1 MRQPTQSVTLED
13 VDVECTHCGIKMA
26 SHSGG
31 GGTILYFHCASCQR
45 WTTSMYSE
53 VFRAD
58 TKMRARAKSAAAPQP
73 NVATAG
79 RTALGTV
86 KEHLERWLR
95 GLEAQNPYRILGVEA
110 DSSDEQVRER
120 YLALA
125 RQHHPDRGGQAQ
137 EMRRINDA
145 YERIRADR
153 HLAHAPRP
161 AFATL

>member
-1 MRQPTQSVTLED
+1 MRHATQSVTLED
-13 VDVECTHCGIKMA
+13 VEVECTHCGINMA

-58 TKMRARAKSAAAPQP
+58 TKMRTRAKAAAAPQP
-73 NVATAG
+73 APAPG
-79 RTALGTV
+79 RTAFGTV

-95 GLEAQNPYRILGVEA
+95 GLEAQNPYRILGVDVDA
-110 DSSDEQVRER
+110 SDEQVRER
-120 YLALA
+120 YLSLA
-125 RQHHPDRGGQAQ
+125 RQHHPDRGGQDQ
-137 EMRRINDA
+137 DMRRINDA
-145 YERIRADR
+145 YERILSNRQ
-153 HLAHAPRP
+153 LAHPPRP